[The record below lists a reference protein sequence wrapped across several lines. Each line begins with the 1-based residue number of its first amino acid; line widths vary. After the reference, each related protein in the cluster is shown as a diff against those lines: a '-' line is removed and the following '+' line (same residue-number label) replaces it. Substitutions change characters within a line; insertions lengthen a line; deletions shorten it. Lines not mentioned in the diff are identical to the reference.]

1 MEDQLERP
9 KQVRLDTWLWAARFF
24 KTRALAAEA
33 IDGGKVKVNGGRA
46 KRAKSVAPGDEIRV
60 KKGPY
65 EFVVIVRALSDRRG
79 PAAEARTLYEETAES
94 IFQRQHLRAL
104 LRAEPL
110 PVYKG
115 KGRPTK
121 KQRRAIERERRRLEG
136 G

>member
-1 MEDQLERP
+1 MQQERQRLE
-9 KQVRLDTWLWAARFF
+9 QVRLDTWLWAARFF

-33 IDGGKVKVNGGRA
+33 IDGGKVKVNGARA

-60 KKGPY
+60 RKGPY

-79 PAAEARTLYEETAES
+79 PASEARTLYQETAES
-94 IFQRQHLRAL
+94 IVQREKVKQLR
-104 LRAEPL
+104 RAQPL
-110 PVYKG
+110 PVYRG

-121 KQRRAIERERRRLEG
+121 KQRRAIERERRRVEG